1 MKVIEQDNNL
11 TDRILTMAKD
21 LGADIV
27 GVADPQVFTNPDYQG
42 NNPLNLLPSLKSIIL
57 IGVFIPKGAFVP
69 LPGGRG
75 LYTNTLMAGTATL
88 RVMAYSV
95 ARVLEREQ
103 YIATIAPSEGSEF
116 GYWYAD
122 KKTFMADFSMKYA
135 AYSAGLGSF
144 GKNHL
149 FISDAYGSRVRFTAI
164 LTDAPLQPGTRSD
177 TFIHKACMNCSAC
190 IDACPPKALKHDGTI
205 SRENCA
211 MYMFETLGGL
221 RCGMCIRAC
230 PLSCPEGDEI

>member
-164 LTDAPLQPGTRSD
+164 LTDASLQPGTRSD

-205 SRENCA
+205 SRESCA

-230 PLSCPEGDEI
+230 PLSCPEGDGI

>member
-1 MKVIEQDNNL
+1 MKENEWDKNL
-11 TDRILTMAKD
+11 TDRISTMVKE
-21 LGADIV
+21 LGADIT
-27 GVADPQVFTNPDYQG
+27 GVADPQVFTSPEYQG
-42 NNPLNLLPSLKSIIL
+42 NNPLTLLPSLKSIIL
-57 IGVFIPKGAFVP
+57 IGVFIPKGAFLP

-88 RVMAYSV
+88 RVMAYHV
-95 ARVLEREQ
+95 ARELEREG

-122 KKTFMADFSMKYA
+122 KNTFMADFSMKYA

-149 FISDAYGSRVRFTAI
+149 FISDAFGSRVRFTAI
-164 LTDAPLQPGTRSD
+164 LTDAPLQPGTRSE
-177 TFIHKACMNCSAC
+177 TFIHQACMNCSAC

-205 SRENCA
+205 SREGCA
-211 MYMFETLGGL
+211 KYMFETLGGL

-230 PLSCPEGDEI
+230 PLSCPDENGV